1 MNQEEYGEQRHRLW
15 THTNTI
21 QYYVQKHGQLSV
33 CVCVYVDSSGN
44 LPQFITILTSVQ

>member
-15 THTNTI
+15 THTSTI

-33 CVCVYVDSSGN
+33 CVYVFMLIQAAICRN
-44 LPQFITILTSVQ
+44 LLQY